1 MQENVYFEGGNF
13 KNLQHLRGHI
23 PPQTPPCVAQVRR
36 NQRFALIV
44 HQASKQA
51 RAALVSI
58 ACKYPSRKN
67 AILHNASLGS
77 HSSLSD
83 NIYVF

>member
-36 NQRFALIV
+36 NQCFALIV
-44 HQASKQA
+44 HQAVFPL
-51 RAALVSI
+51 RFL
-58 ACKYPSRKN
+58 
-67 AILHNASLGS
+67 
-77 HSSLSD
+77 SLSQFYQ
-83 NIYVF
+83 IWQKWRVSCTKIISFG